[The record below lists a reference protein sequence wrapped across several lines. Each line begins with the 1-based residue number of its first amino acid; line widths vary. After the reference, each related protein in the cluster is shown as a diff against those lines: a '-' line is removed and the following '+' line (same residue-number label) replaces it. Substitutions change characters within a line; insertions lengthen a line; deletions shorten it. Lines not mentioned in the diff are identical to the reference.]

1 MQEAVMEAK
10 ITQSTVPLSMFN
22 EVGAAKVFEDVR
34 QNGTKVVMKDDL
46 PECVLMSPE
55 EYVRISDEC
64 NDAKLLA
71 LAIQR
76 MRNFD
81 RSKLIS
87 QEEFDKMFG
96 ITEEDLEG
104 WEDIELE

>member
-10 ITQSTVPLSMFN
+10 ITQSTVPISMFN

-46 PECVLMSPE
+46 HECVLMSPE
-55 EYVRISDEC
+55 EYVRISDEY

-81 RSKLIS
+81 RSKLIPA
-87 QEEFDKMFG
+87 EELYRELGFTD
-96 ITEEDLEG
+96 EDIEG
-104 WEDIELE
+104 WEEVEIE